1 MGELSQNPEES
12 RHDGQTHACLTTR
25 MLRALLLNWLSQCRG
40 KLGRGEEGERLAER
54 YLRREKGMRRLSRNW
69 RNPRDK
75 REEIDLVMQDGQV
88 LVFVEV
94 KTRSSRALVPG
105 FYAIDKRK
113 RAVLRRAIQAYLW
126 RLRNEPPTHRFDV
139 VEVEVPAGGGMSQAI
154 VRHFENVPLNR
165 AVR

>member
-1 MGELSQNPEES
+1 
-12 RHDGQTHACLTTR
+12 
-25 MLRALLLNWLSQCRG
+25 MLRALLLNWLSQRRG
-40 KLGRGEEGERLAER
+40 EGGRGGDGERLAEQ
-54 YLRREKGMRRLSRNW
+54 YLRREKGMRRLACNW
-69 RNPRDK
+69 RNPRDE
-75 REEIDLVMQDGQV
+75 REEIDLVMRDREV

-113 RAVLRRAIQAYLW
+113 RAVLRRAIRAYLW
-126 RLRNEPPTHRFDV
+126 SLSSEPQTHRFDV
-139 VEVEVPAGGGMSQAI
+139 VEVEVPEGAGMQQAI